1 MIDESTEMQEITST
15 IKNLVKDV
23 MKIEQKLNN
32 ITNNAPIL
40 NTAMEFNS
48 HIAKTIEIEPK
59 EINERKEE
67 VKEPK
72 EEVDELKEEVKPQLI
87 ISEKTGKVYLPYTKS
102 DIEYY
107 KKCGYKSEEEI
118 VELFFTEPLKKYSNF
133 AKSRVKERIYFNERT
148 RKRRN
153 NRIYK
158 ICNEFKT
165 RSKATSCSNF
175 SL

>member
-32 ITNNAPIL
+32 MTNNAPIL

-59 EINERKEE
+59 EINEQ
-67 VKEPK
+67 
-72 EEVDELKEEVKPQLI
+72 KEEVKPQLI

-148 RKRRN
+148 RKSRN

-175 SL
+175 GL